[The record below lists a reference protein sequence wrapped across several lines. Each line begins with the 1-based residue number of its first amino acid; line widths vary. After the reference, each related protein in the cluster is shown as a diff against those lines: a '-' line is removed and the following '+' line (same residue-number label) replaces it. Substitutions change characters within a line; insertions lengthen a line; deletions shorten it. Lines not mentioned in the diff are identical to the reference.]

1 MKTKLLLSFIIMLG
15 VLAYDVFI
23 TGATYLDLRKL
34 FIVFS
39 IAYIL
44 LVISGS
50 FNWSS
55 SSKKSSSSGADGGG
69 SSWGDGGDSS
79 GCGGGGD

>member
-1 MKTKLLLSFIIMLG
+1 MMKTKLLLSFVIMLG
-15 VLAYDVFI
+15 VLAYDI
-23 TGATYLDLRKL
+23 YIAGDAILDFRKL

-55 SSKKSSSSGADGGG
+55 SSKKSNSNGVDGGG
-69 SSWGDGGDSS
+69 SSWGDGGDSGGS
-79 GCGGGGD
+79 GD